1 MRIHVRPAAR
11 KDADAWT
18 RMRVALWPED
28 TYEGHARE
36 VDRYFEGVLRMPL
49 EVLIA
54 VDGAGTAVGFVEL
67 NIRAYAEDCETDRV
81 AYLEGWYVVPDMRR
95 RSVGRALLA
104 AAEDWAIGQ
113 GCTEF
118 ASDALLTNTTSAAA
132 HLALGFNETV
142 QLRCFKKTLRPQPIS
157 SSARP

>member
-1 MRIHVRPAAR
+1 MTVHVRPAA
-11 KDADAWT
+11 KEDADAWT

-36 VDRYFEGVLRMPL
+36 VERYFDGALRMPL
-49 EVLIA
+49 EVLLA
-54 VDGAGTAVGFVEL
+54 VDDAGTAVGFAEL
-67 NIRAYAEDCETDRV
+67 NIRAYAEDCDTDRV

-95 RSVGRALLA
+95 HSVGRALVA

-118 ASDALLTNTTSAAA
+118 GSDALLTNTTSAAA
-132 HLALGFNETV
+132 HLALGFTETV
-142 QLRCFKKTLRPQPIS
+142 QLRCFKKMLMPQPGPAT
-157 SSARP
+157 ARP